1 MHIGVDESEWPSWL
15 DGRSLLPYFNAS
27 SSTTSSSGLDVNY
40 VETVN
45 VEYWGTGIVEATGI
59 GYDNTCFGE

>member
-1 MHIGVDESEWPSWL
+1 MDESEWPSWL

-27 SSTTSSSGLDVNY
+27 GSTSSSSGLDVNY

-45 VEYWGTGIVEATGI
+45 VEYWGNGIIEVTNM
-59 GYDNTCFGE
+59 GYDNISVGE